1 MAARKLTLTSVVIVA
16 VAIVAVCVLP
26 AGCGKGGQRSTN
38 YFGFVE
44 GNDWLYEATG
54 QVGNLQV
61 EMKVIKPDA
70 SLNLPPDVYDVSIT
84 GGLGNF
90 NVSEQG
96 LFLQVSANDVKL
108 LGVQNQGA
116 PPSFYSTPYIWL
128 QNPLVV
134 GADYNTAIQGSP
146 TPALMTVTGVST
158 ENTPWG
164 PQQGFTL
171 KEKSGGGP
179 VAGVELGFVPYV
191 GFTRINIPDTADL
204 VLKTATLK

>member
-1 MAARKLTLTSVVIVA
+1 M
-16 VAIVAVCVLP
+16 
-26 AGCGKGGQRSTN
+26 
-38 YFGFVE
+38 
-44 GNDWLYEATG
+44 
-54 QVGNLQV
+54 
-61 EMKVIKPDA
+61 
-70 SLNLPPDVYDVSIT
+70 
-84 GGLGNF
+84 
-90 NVSEQG
+90 
-96 LFLQVSANDVKL
+96 
-108 LGVQNQGA
+108 QNQGA
-116 PPSFYSTPYIWL
+116 PPTFYTTPYVWL

-158 ENTPWG
+158 ENTPSG

-204 VLKTATLK
+204 VLKEATLK